1 MIDLL
6 TKLNAQSVKNFLVS
20 VKNWMKKMKNWKK
33 SEGANETL

>member
-1 MIDLL
+1 
-6 TKLNAQSVKNFLVS
+6 VKNFLVS